1 MTTDTTTAAASF
13 DLLAKPWIPVL
24 DASHGNT
31 HVGIS
36 TALLNAH
43 RLYLG
48 APGLE
53 QQVLLRLLLAVLDAA
68 AGPADDAEWDTAWA
82 APTLPTDRITAYLD
96 RWAHRFDLFGEQPF
110 GQCVGLT
117 EANRSTHHL
126 KPSRWGGQ
134 GREFFDHSLA
144 GEARAFDPAEAA
156 LALLKLQAVHP
167 GGIQGAHP
175 SDPEGRGGRRYG
187 SKPGHLSV
195 VTNLAVN
202 APGATLKD
210 MLLLNLPPRPRTAA
224 DRPVWEGPV
233 PGTAGTQREPEG
245 RLDLWTWSTRRVRL
259 FTGNDGQVTGLA
271 LYDGDR
277 MADPRAA
284 AHAHDPL
291 TARTAKGSPLPVAD
305 AAGFTI
311 PWSVG
316 LLLDPAGE
324 AAATSAVVE
333 HVLRAAE
340 RGVLDPGLRLAAEL
354 LQVVHSNQHR
364 ASIAGMHEVT
374 SSLGSAGNL
383 ADGGGRAALGA
394 AARLAHDVQ
403 RALYGA
409 GADAFRLRIKDVQPR
424 QSASLGRLVG
434 SGHAWDDLAPEPG
447 SGFDRWITALEQ
459 AVDGVSQAMAT
470 SDIMATSRFTAE
482 ARTILFRCAR
492 RVQPVVRRVGAR
504 GVAA

>member
-1 MTTDTTTAAASF
+1 MTTDTTAAASF
-13 DLLAKPWIPVL
+13 DLRTEPWIPVL
-24 DASHGNT
+24 DTSHGYT

-43 RLYLG
+43 RLHLG

-68 AGPADDAEWDTAWA
+68 AGPVDDADWDIAWA
-82 APTLPTDRITAYLD
+82 APTLPADRIAAYLD
-96 RWAHRFDLFGEQPF
+96 RWAHRFNLFGEQPF
-110 GQCVGLT
+110 GQCAGLT

-126 KPSRWGGQ
+126 KPSRWGGRS
-134 GREFFDHSLA
+134 REFFDHSLA
-144 GEARAFDPAEAA
+144 GEPRVFDPAEAA
-156 LALLKLQAVHP
+156 LALLMLQAVHP

-175 SDPEGRGGRRYG
+175 SDPRGTGGRLYG

-195 VTNLAVN
+195 VTNLVVG

-210 MLLLNLPPRPRTAA
+210 MLLLNLPPRPRTSQ
-224 DRPVWEGPV
+224 DRPVWERPV
-233 PGTAGTQREPEG
+233 PGTAGGAREPEG
-245 RLDLWTWSTRRVRL
+245 RLDLWTWTTRRVRL
-259 FTGNDGQVTGLA
+259 FAGDDGQVVGLA

-277 MADPRAA
+277 MADPRAG
-284 AHAHDPL
+284 AHTHDPL

-311 PWSVG
+311 PWSAG

-324 AAATSAVVE
+324 ARATSAVVE

-340 RGVLDPGLRLAAEL
+340 RGALDSGLRLAAEL

-383 ADGGGRAALGA
+383 ADDGGRAALGA
-394 AARLAHDVQ
+394 VARLAHDVQ

-409 GADAFRLRIKDVQPR
+409 GADAFRQRIKDVQPR
-424 QSASLGRLVG
+424 QSSSLGRLVG
-434 SGHAWDDLAPEPG
+434 SGHAWDDVAQAPG
-447 SGFDRWITALEQ
+447 SGFDRWITALER
-459 AVDGVSQAMAT
+459 AVDGVGQAMAT
-470 SDIMATSRFTAE
+470 SDIMATSRFTVE
-482 ARTILFRCAR
+482 ARNILFRCAR
-492 RVQPVVRRVGAR
+492 RAKSAAQRAGAR